1 MGDTDIQI
9 NKEPGES
16 VELTSKSI
24 KETCCTEDKNPP
36 ENETDRSVEN
46 TTTTTTKEETIER
59 AGGEYNGRTIE

>member
-36 ENETDRSVEN
+36 ENETDRSMEN
-46 TTTTTTKEETIER
+46 TTTTTTNTTTTEQTIER
-59 AGGEYNGRTIE
+59 AGGE